1 MQQFN
6 MKQWLMENKSGMYSK
21 VNEVSPADYD
31 TIAQA
36 EFGMDYDQLGSGE
49 KEWVRDEAEMKGS
62 VNEIDPAAL
71 GAPQAAADAEM
82 QQQDDENGD
91 MVDNA
96 SMDVA
101 AEAYGMEDMPDAER
115 NKIQTDKNGNIINA
129 TNDDGETFA
138 VGSLVKDNNGKDT
151 KILGFKQNQGKVK
164 AITSDNGGLNVSE
177 WDINGLTLDEVDET
191 VGYAMITKPSDPN
204 RREPL
209 EM

>member
-6 MKQWLMENKSGMYSK
+6 MKQWLMESKSGMYSK
-21 VNEVSPADYD
+21 TLNEV
-31 TIAQA
+31 
-36 EFGMDYDQLGSGE
+36 
-49 KEWVRDEAEMKGS
+49 
-62 VNEIDPAAL
+62 DPAAL
-71 GAPQAAADAEM
+71 GAPQAAADAAM